1 MKKVKVYTR
10 TGDRGDTGLLYGG
23 RVPKSDPRVEAYG
36 TIDEAVSALG
46 LGRALCAQQNVK
58 DIIHALQRELF
69 TVGGEMATADEK
81 YDTFVQH
88 FGGVTKAMVDKL
100 EATIAELERE
110 VEMPRVFIMPGDTAA
125 SGALDLARAIIRR
138 AERRAVSLQ
147 EAGLTRNPEIV
158 RYLNRLSSLV
168 YLLARYE
175 DMKAGAT
182 LPRKGA
188 TKATAL

>member
-1 MKKVKVYTR
+1 MKKVRVYTR

-36 TIDEAVSALG
+36 TIDESVSALG
-46 LGRALCAQQNVK
+46 LGRALSRRRKVRE
-58 DIIHALQRELF
+58 IVHALQRELF
-69 TVGGEMATADEK
+69 TVGGEMATADEE
-81 YDTFVQH
+81 YDKFVQH
-88 FGGVTKAMVDKL
+88 FGGVTAAMVERL

-110 VEMPRVFIMPGDTAA
+110 VEMPRVFIMPGDTPA

-138 AERRAVSLQ
+138 AERRAMSLQ
-147 EAGLTRNPEIV
+147 QAGLTRNPEIV

-175 DMKAGAT
+175 DKKAGAT
-182 LPRKGA
+182 PQPRA
-188 TKATAL
+188 TKAAAP

>member
-36 TIDEAVSALG
+36 AIDESVSALG
-46 LGRALCAQQNVK
+46 LGRALSRRRKVK
-58 DIIHALQRELF
+58 EIVHALQRELF
-69 TVGGEMATADEK
+69 TVGGEMATADK
-81 YDTFVQH
+81 QYDTFVRH
-88 FGGVTKAMVDKL
+88 FGGVTAAMVERL

-110 VEMPRVFIMPGDTAA
+110 VEMPRAFIMPGDTAA

-138 AERRAVSLQ
+138 AERRAVSLH

-175 DMKAGAT
+175 DKKAARAR
-182 LPRKGA
+182 P
-188 TKATAL
+188 TAP